1 MHYHSEHKWTQPY
14 RTHGLLWEAI
24 ETVSMCDTIEQ
35 QDDIA
40 DTVLADSML
49 TSIGVKLNK
58 D

>member
-1 MHYHSEHKWTQPY
+1 MHYHSEHNWTQPY

-24 ETVSMCDTIEQ
+24 ETLSMCETIEQ

-49 TSIGVKLNK
+49 TSIGIKLNK

>member
-1 MHYHSEHKWTQPY
+1 
-14 RTHGLLWEAI
+14 
-24 ETVSMCDTIEQ
+24 MCDTIEQ